1 MTEMLFEQ
9 KELVILASVKSEED
23 LKPRPGINLN
33 PPPVDGRCECCG
45 RHISELKPFGKSG
58 DPLVGDFD
66 GDYLVRR
73 WRPDGPYDEESEFAW
88 EEAERCYKQEG
99 FKHPWEWVERK
110 YGKKRG
116 QEMCFNVQLHG
127 SIRKS
132 WECRECAVLNEEEY
146 FEKLWRARRVRK

>member
-73 WRPDGPYDEESEFAW
+73 WRPDGPYDEEAEAAM
-88 EEAERCYKQEG
+88 EEAETCYRDEG
-99 FKHPWEWVERK
+99 FDDPLDWMIVKHGKEAGERLYFK
-110 YGKKRG
+110 AQLYG
-116 QEMCFNVQLHG
+116 
-127 SIRKS
+127 STRKS
-132 WECRECAVLNEEEY
+132 WECRDCVVLDEEEY
-146 FEKLWRARRVRK
+146 FEKLWGRV